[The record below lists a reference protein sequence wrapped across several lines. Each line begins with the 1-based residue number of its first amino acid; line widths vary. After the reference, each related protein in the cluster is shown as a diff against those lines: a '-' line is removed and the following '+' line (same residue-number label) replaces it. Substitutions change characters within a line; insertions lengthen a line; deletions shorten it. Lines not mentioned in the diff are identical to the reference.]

1 MDGIFILSFTESD
14 VSLVQDDDWSKVIDQ
29 VESQQ
34 GQLAQMGSDVLAK

>member
-1 MDGIFILSFTESD
+1 MDSIFILSLTESD
-14 VSLVQDDDWSKVIDQ
+14 ISLIQDEGSKVIDQ